1 MLTPFNR
8 YTTRTG
14 KTKAVATIRTH
25 QHVASRQLHV
35 SVTVGAK
42 VYWINR
48 LHHSES
54 RAYQAALML
63 AATI

>member
-25 QHVASRQLHV
+25 QHVASRQFTA
-35 SVTVGAK
+35 SVTVGAE
-42 VYWINR
+42 VRWINR
-48 LHHSES
+48 LHVSEC
-54 RAYQAALML
+54 RAYQAALKL